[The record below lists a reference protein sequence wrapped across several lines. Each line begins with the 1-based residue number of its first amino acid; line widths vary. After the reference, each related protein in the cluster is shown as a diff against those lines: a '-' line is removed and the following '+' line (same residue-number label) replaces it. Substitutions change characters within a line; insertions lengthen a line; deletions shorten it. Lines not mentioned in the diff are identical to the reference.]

1 MLRNTINVDTDS
13 AKSTAVNFSAMSVEK
28 SPQGISGSKK
38 KKKEKIELTHS
49 LMVDWKQTER
59 STSVTR

>member
-13 AKSTAVNFSAMSVEK
+13 ANSTAVNFSAMRVEK

-38 KKKEKIELTHS
+38 KKKKLS
-49 LMVDWKQTER
+49 
-59 STSVTR
+59 

>member
-38 KKKEKIELTHS
+38 KKRKKLSSHIHSWLTGS
-49 LMVDWKQTER
+49 RQRGQQV
-59 STSVTR
+59 